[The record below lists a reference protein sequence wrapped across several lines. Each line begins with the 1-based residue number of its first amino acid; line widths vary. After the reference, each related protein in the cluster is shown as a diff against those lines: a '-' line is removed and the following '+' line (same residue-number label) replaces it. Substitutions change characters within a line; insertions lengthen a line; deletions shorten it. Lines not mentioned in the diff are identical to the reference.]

1 MSCPCLVLSM
11 FSRPCCV
18 FCVFCVICCVYQPLF
33 VILVLIVFHMVIL
46 YFTQVNK
53 VLARSLGMCLGED
66 VMVPMGYMPTA
77 PTLPTWSLWRL
88 HTLFQFSK
96 PITAQSPSPCKWQP
110 PQPLF
115 SSALVMGWCQ
125 SHWCLL
131 WVHEHGLGSR
141 HLKQTLARLS
151 LRKNYLLTCLSACR
165 PTLDDPFSWP

>member
-1 MSCPCLVLSM
+1 MSCLVNVVVLSMSCPCLVLSM

-115 SSALVMGWCQ
+115 SSALVTGWCQ
-125 SHWCLL
+125 SHWCLPCMVPL
-131 WVHEHGLGSR
+131 YKRVDLPSP
-141 HLKQTLARLS
+141 
-151 LRKNYLLTCLSACR
+151 LLTFWLNVA
-165 PTLDDPFSWP
+165 